1 MAEDFLIIG
10 NFKQAG
16 DMAYVRQLIS
26 ALQLRSDEQMQG
38 RKVVLLPPVPY
49 LFSAC
54 LASRQLSTTDVG
66 VQMVGGREGGSWTGS
81 YHAKMVAELGGSYVC
96 IGHSERRQKC
106 HEPIQVIASQYQ
118 QTVLAGLRPILCV
131 GETMSERELGV
142 TFSVLKQQLSSVFS
156 TCGFEKLP
164 KHDIIVAYEPIWA
177 IGAKQAADIVDVEK
191 VFLFLQDYLGS
202 FASFRHVSLCYGGSV
217 DETNCQRFYA
227 AKYISGLLV
236 GRACL
241 DIGQFMGVI
250 AKCSGS

>member
-1 MAEDFLIIG
+1 
-10 NFKQAG
+10 
-16 DMAYVRQLIS
+16 MAYVRQLVS
-26 ALQLRSDEQMQG
+26 ALQLLSGEDIEG
-38 RKVVLLPPVPY
+38 RQVVLLPPVPY

-54 LASRQLSTTDVG
+54 LATRQLSFADVG
-66 VQMVGGREGGSWTGS
+66 VQMVSGREGGAWTGS

-106 HEPIQVIASQYQ
+106 RESIQLIASQYQ
-118 QTVLAGLRPILCV
+118 QTVMAGLRPILCI

-156 TCGFEKLP
+156 TGDFEKLP
-164 KHDIIVAYEPIWA
+164 KHDIIVAYEPVWA
-177 IGAKQAADIVDVEK
+177 IGAKQAADIADVRE
-191 VFLFLQDYLGS
+191 VFSFLHDYLG
-202 FASFRHVSLCYGGSV
+202 AIAPFRHVSLCYGGSV

-227 AKYISGLLV
+227 AEHISGLLV